1 MFADADG
8 TQKKAIAFFAKA
20 HSFGTPLVVGTAVD
34 LLATFDDSEFAGR
47 KELRLKI
54 KDEEEK
60 YMQREW
66 KQRFGNWA
74 KNEWIQKYNVLQG
87 QLIADYLKKA

>member
-1 MFADADG
+1 MRVLPCLSNDG
-8 TQKKAIAFFAKA
+8 KKEGKGA
-20 HSFGTPLVVGTAVD
+20 
-34 LLATFDDSEFAGR
+34 E
-47 KELRLKI
+47 EI

-66 KQRFGNWA
+66 KQRFGNWS